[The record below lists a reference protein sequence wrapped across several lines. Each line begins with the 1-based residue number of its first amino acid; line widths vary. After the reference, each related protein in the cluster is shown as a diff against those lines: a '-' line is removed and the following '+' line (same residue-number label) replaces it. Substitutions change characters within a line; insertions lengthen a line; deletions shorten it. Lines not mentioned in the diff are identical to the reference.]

1 MRLIRRESYSTHTP
15 NFIVMSDSIASD
27 PSFNPSAGTDP
38 FQAAKASAMKAAE
51 ELRNAAS
58 QKAQELRSTA
68 TERAQQFKSAATEH
82 AQDFRDYADKTFT
95 DARERYTDFRAEGEK
110 FVREKPVQ
118 AVLAAFGVG
127 LFMGLILR
135 R

>member
-1 MRLIRRESYSTHTP
+1 
-15 NFIVMSDSIASD
+15 MSDPISSD
-27 PSFNPSAGTDP
+27 PSFSPASGTDP

-68 TERAQQFKSAATEH
+68 TERAQQFKSVAGDH
-82 AQDFRDYADKTFT
+82 AQDFREYADKTFT
-95 DARERYTDFRAEGEK
+95 DARERYSDFRTEGEK

>member
-1 MRLIRRESYSTHTP
+1 
-15 NFIVMSDSIASD
+15 MSDSASID
-27 PSFNPSAGTDP
+27 PTAGTAGQDP

-58 QKAQELRSTA
+58 AKAQELRA
-68 TERAQQFKSAATEH
+68 AAEQRAQQFKTAANERATE
-82 AQDFRDYADKTFT
+82 FRDYADQAFA
-95 DARERYTDFRAEGEK
+95 DARERYADLRTEGEK

-118 AVLAAFGVG
+118 AVLAAFGAG
-127 LFMGLILR
+127 LFIGLILR

>member
-1 MRLIRRESYSTHTP
+1 
-15 NFIVMSDSIASD
+15 MSDPIPSD
-27 PSFNPSAGTDP
+27 PQFGAAASQDP

-58 QKAQELRSTA
+58 QKAQELRSA
-68 TERAQQFKSAATEH
+68 AQERAQQFKSTATER
-82 AQDFRDYADKTFT
+82 ADDFKEYAGQAFNEARDRYADLRT
-95 DARERYTDFRAEGEK
+95 EGEK

-118 AVLAAFGVG
+118 AVLTAFGVG
-127 LFMGLILR
+127 LFVGLILR